1 MIFVILGTQD
11 KKFPRLLDAL
21 QKKIDVGKISKK
33 EEIIVQA
40 GSTKYESK
48 NMKIIDYMS
57 VRKFEECIDRA
68 DLIIC
73 HAGVG
78 TILTA
83 LKKGKKI
90 IAAARLKQYGE
101 HVNDHQLQIL
111 DNFTA
116 EGYILALEDFDKIDL
131 LIKQAKRFTPAKF
144 KSNKRYFLRQLEKEI
159 NNQKNKLER
168 IKKAYI
174 NGVFE
179 LKEYKEEKIIVENA
193 ITELENKLDTTDCVE
208 ELKFTPKDILLKRDI
223 DFINKIKLN
232 KEYQERTKTWKDY
245 TREEQADLIMRYVE
259 DIELAIIGTVIAVKQ
274 INFRES
280 ICKPCQELFDKGYI
294 DTTKPMILG
303 NVLESVRFS
312 NYLPEKEVGGLQQYY
327 DVHFTEATY
336 YVQKQMFYFNFVENN
351 SAIVRVFPLEDY
363 YKLDP
368 DNKMETY
375 KFGIIYIN
383 EEDKFQMQEIDTA
396 FDYIP
401 DESNDSVIYMKE
413 PTSISVGVKPVKFC
427 EENAET
433 TN

>member
-21 QKKIDVGKISKK
+21 QKKIDEGKISKK

-131 LIKQAKRFTPAKF
+131 LIKQAKRKQEIFF
-144 KSNKRYFLRQLEKEI
+144 KTTRKRNKYI
-159 NNQKNKLER
+159 R
-168 IKKAYI
+168 IK
-174 NGVFE
+174 
-179 LKEYKEEKIIVENA
+179 
-193 ITELENKLDTTDCVE
+193 
-208 ELKFTPKDILLKRDI
+208 
-223 DFINKIKLN
+223 
-232 KEYQERTKTWKDY
+232 
-245 TREEQADLIMRYVE
+245 
-259 DIELAIIGTVIAVKQ
+259 
-274 INFRES
+274 NFS
-280 ICKPCQELFDKGYI
+280 W
-294 DTTKPMILG
+294 
-303 NVLESVRFS
+303 
-312 NYLPEKEVGGLQQYY
+312 
-327 DVHFTEATY
+327 
-336 YVQKQMFYFNFVENN
+336 
-351 SAIVRVFPLEDY
+351 
-363 YKLDP
+363 
-368 DNKMETY
+368 
-375 KFGIIYIN
+375 
-383 EEDKFQMQEIDTA
+383 
-396 FDYIP
+396 
-401 DESNDSVIYMKE
+401 
-413 PTSISVGVKPVKFC
+413 
-427 EENAET
+427 
-433 TN
+433 